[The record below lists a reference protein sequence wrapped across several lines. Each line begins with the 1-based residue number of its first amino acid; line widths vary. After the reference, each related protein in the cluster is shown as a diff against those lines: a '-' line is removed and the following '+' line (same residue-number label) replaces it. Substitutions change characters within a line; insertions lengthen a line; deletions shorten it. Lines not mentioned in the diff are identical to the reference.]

1 MTARPHGLTMT
12 SRKRKHEAILRS
24 IEAGHGGVSWVD
36 VERLLLSLGAERHER
51 SGSAVIFLLHGALL
65 RVHRV
70 HGRRDCGA
78 GLVGRIRGFLMEAGV
93 L

>member
-1 MTARPHGLTMT
+1 MN
-12 SRKRKHEAILRS
+12 SRKRKHAAILRS
-24 IEAGHGGVSWVD
+24 IEAGRAGVSWVD

-51 SGSAVIFLLHGALL
+51 AGSAVIFLLNGAFL

-78 GLVGRIRGFLMEAGV
+78 GLVVRIRAFLMEAGV